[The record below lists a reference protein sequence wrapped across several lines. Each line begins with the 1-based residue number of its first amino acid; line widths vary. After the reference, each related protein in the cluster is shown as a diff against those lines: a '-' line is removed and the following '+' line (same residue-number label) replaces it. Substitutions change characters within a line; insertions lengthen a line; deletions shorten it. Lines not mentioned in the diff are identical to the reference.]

1 MFGKEEGAEAVDL
14 KGLDGFGVV
23 NLRRG
28 FFGV

>member
-1 MFGKEEGAEAVDL
+1 MFGKEEGPDAVDL
-14 KGLDGFGVV
+14 KGLEGFNVV